1 MNSGRYPAFL
11 PVSYFSSRYNLKRR
25 IADLPALSFPVWNEN
40 VLSAQR
46 LSKEAEASGSFR
58 KACLTCQKVYSSVN
72 AYENH
77 LRSQKHLQHR
87 QDSAPSELLI
97 AEDTSIL
104 DRTEPDADNAH
115 EDNAALTERVPPT
128 MTCLFCNSSSPTLE
142 NNLQHMNKVHGLF
155 VPYQDR
161 LRDLEGLVAYLSRIV
176 HQSHA
181 CLYCG
186 TSRNT
191 VEGIQHHMRDKGHC
205 MIAFEED
212 SEADTFYGSSAD
224 ALGSQMERT
233 NLNEEQEPASDVEE
247 ADLHSP
253 AEYTNLNDD
262 LELRLPSG
270 KILGHRSQSR
280 YYRQNLYR
288 YPTPSERAEQR
299 VLLDTNAST
308 ATDSLS
314 SDDKRLATRSHF
326 EKGLLG
332 VPKLQIRA
340 LMAKEKKDVSKE
352 IKAKIS
358 FEWSVQLKNNR
369 QKHYNVGAMFHNGR
383 SPANSNSRAK
393 LPIGRWSISTKR
405 LIITSGLSSTRVEYV
420 RSLLPS
426 L

>member
-1 MNSGRYPAFL
+1 MNSGRNPASL
-11 PVSYFSSRYNLKRR
+11 QVSYLSSRYNLKRR
-25 IADLPALSFPVWNEN
+25 IADLPALSFAVWNEN

-58 KACLTCQKVYSSVN
+58 KACLTCQKVYSSLN

-87 QDSAPSELLI
+87 QDSAPSESLV
-97 AEDTSIL
+97 AEDATIL
-104 DRTEPDADNAH
+104 DGTNPNADNAH
-115 EDNAALTERVPPT
+115 EDNAVLTERVPPT

-161 LRDLEGLVAYLSRIV
+161 LRDLEGLVAYLSSLVR
-176 HQSHA
+176 QSHA

-212 SEADTFYGSSAD
+212 SETDSFYGSSAD
-224 ALGSQMERT
+224 ALDSQMERT
-233 NLNEEQEPASDVEE
+233 NLNEEQGPASGIGE

-253 AEYTNLNDD
+253 AESTYLDDD
-262 LELRLPSG
+262 LELHLPSG

-280 YYRQNLYR
+280 YYRQNLHG
-288 YPTPSERAEQR
+288 YPTLSERAEQR
-299 VLLDTNAST
+299 ALLDANAST
-308 ATDSLS
+308 TTDSLS
-314 SDDKRLATRSHF
+314 SDDRRVTTRSHV

-358 FEWSVQLKNNR
+358 FEWNVQLKNNR
-369 QKHYNVGAMFHNGR
+369 QKHYNVGATFHNGR
-383 SPANSNSRAK
+383 NPADSNSRAK
-393 LPIGRWSISTKR
+393 FPIGRRSISTKR
-405 LIITSGLSSTRVEYV
+405 LIIISRVPFY
-420 RSLLPS
+420 LG
-426 L
+426 